1 MNPTMKKDKIEL
13 IICLALAA
21 LLILIGYLT
30 FGKHYRQVNDAI
42 ENDGIYT
49 IGTVTHLSKIK
60 GKNNYTT
67 IRFEFEHDGRII
79 KGSARNGK
87 YFNEAIVGKQYA
99 VRYVPD
105 MITQKSFT
113 DYAKIYINVPI
124 PQEFIIE
131 QIIQYLSE
139 RDSTIKDN

>member
-49 IGTVTHLSKIK
+49 IGTVTSNTSLQSQRKEQLYYNKI
-60 GKNNYTT
+60 
-67 IRFEFEHDGRII
+67 RI
-79 KGSARNGK
+79 
-87 YFNEAIVGKQYA
+87 
-99 VRYVPD
+99 
-105 MITQKSFT
+105 
-113 DYAKIYINVPI
+113 
-124 PQEFIIE
+124 
-131 QIIQYLSE
+131 
-139 RDSTIKDN
+139 